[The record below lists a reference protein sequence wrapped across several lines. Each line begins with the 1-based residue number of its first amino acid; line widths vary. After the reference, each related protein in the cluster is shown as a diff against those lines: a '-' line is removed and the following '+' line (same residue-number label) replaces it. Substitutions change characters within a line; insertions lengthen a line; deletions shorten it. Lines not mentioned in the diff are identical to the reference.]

1 MTNRIQHS
9 EPMEELLLCHHH
21 RTVGTPRAAAS
32 EEDDGASRS
41 RLPSLCTCQE
51 AAVTN
56 EPDAVSSHNH

>member
-21 RTVGTPRAAAS
+21 RTVGTPAAAS
-32 EEDDGASRS
+32 EDEDGAPRR

-51 AAVTN
+51 AAVTD